1 MNDNPLVQL
10 TLAYPRPAERQLL
23 ADLLEIDPDLAGFTT
38 LHAEG
43 HGHGF
48 ARASVQE
55 QVSGRAERALL
66 QAVLPADSARR
77 LVEGLRTRLP
87 SPEIA
92 YWMSPI
98 IEFGRIVE

>member
-1 MNDNPLVQL
+1 MNDSPLVQL

-48 ARASVQE
+48 ARASVEE
-55 QVSGRAERALL
+55 QVSGRAERAVLH
-66 QAVLPADSARR
+66 AVLPLEGARR
-77 LVEGLRTRLP
+77 IVEGLRERLP
-87 SPEIA
+87 SPDIA
-92 YWMSPI
+92 YWLSPVI
-98 IEFGRIVE
+98 AFGRIVE

>member
-1 MNDNPLVQL
+1 MNENPLVQL

-66 QAVLPADSARR
+66 LAVLPEDSARR
-77 LVEGLRTRLP
+77 LVEGLRMRLP

>member
-23 ADLLEIDPDLAGFTT
+23 ADLLEIDPDLAGLTT

-66 QAVLPADSARR
+66 LAVLPAEGARR

-98 IEFGRIVE
+98 IEFGRIAE

>member
-1 MNDNPLVQL
+1 M
-10 TLAYPRPAERQLL
+10 
-23 ADLLEIDPDLAGFTT
+23 LEIDPDLAGFTT

-66 QAVLPADSARR
+66 LAVLPADGARR

>member
-1 MNDNPLVQL
+1 MTDTPLVQL
-10 TLAYPRPAERQLL
+10 TLAYPRLAERQLL
-23 ADLLEIDPDLAGFTT
+23 ADLLDIDPDLAGFTT

-66 QAVLPADSARR
+66 QAVMPVEAAHRI
-77 LVEGLRTRLP
+77 VEGLRTRFP

-92 YWMSPI
+92 FWMSPVTA
-98 IEFGRIVE
+98 FGRMVE

>member
-1 MNDNPLVQL
+1 MNEPLLVQL

-23 ADLLEIDPDLAGFTT
+23 AELLAIDPDLAGFTT
-38 LHAEG
+38 FQAEG

-48 ARASVQE
+48 DRASVEE
-55 QVSGRAERALL
+55 QVRGRAERGLL
-66 QAVLPADSARR
+66 QAVLPADRATR
-77 LVEGLRTRLP
+77 LVECLRIRLP

-92 YWMSPI
+92 YWLSPV